1 MSQSGKNKIDQL
13 FEESLRDYTAAV
25 EPEVWSKIDQQLN
38 NKTNPLGFCT
48 YTWSI
53 PSMSFTSNE
62 INPNIIFSKIGRY
75 EITLEQLKETNPKA
89 AKEFEE
95 FMNSKTE

>member
-38 NKTNPLGFCT
+38 NKSRKNIYFKYAAAVAILIGFVLVFQFNDILKPKQIE
-48 YTWSI
+48 TW
-53 PSMSFTSNE
+53 
-62 INPNIIFSKIGRY
+62 
-75 EITLEQLKETNPKA
+75 L
-89 AKEFEE
+89 
-95 FMNSKTE
+95 